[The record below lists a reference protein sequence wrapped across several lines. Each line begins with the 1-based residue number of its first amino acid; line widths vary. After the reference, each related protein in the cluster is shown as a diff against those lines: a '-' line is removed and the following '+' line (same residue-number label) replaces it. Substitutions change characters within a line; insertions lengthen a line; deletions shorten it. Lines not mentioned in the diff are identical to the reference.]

1 MEYELKYHREAQAF
15 IENYTEHPEV
25 RAEFHEIISIL
36 DSISEED
43 LINGF
48 NERKFG
54 SENVEKRVFNESYNP
69 RVDIKSLSEPI
80 NFIFKQRMIEKG
92 WNAESPIFYDKVYGE
107 GKGAKK
113 WRLDFAKEHI
123 SVEIAFNNTGSIAH
137 NIIKP
142 VLASQPNHV
151 KKAVTTKLGV
161 IITASE
167 KSIATTTRLRNEE
180 IHSGFDQGIGR
191 TNKFLT
197 YLKPYHFIITEPLIF
212 IGLKPQKT
220 FKIIQDR
227 DENGKKI
234 NKRWH
239 IEKII

>member
-1 MEYELKYHREAQAF
+1 MNYELKYHREAQAF
-15 IENYTEHPEV
+15 INDSSEHPKIREDYN
-25 RAEFHEIISIL
+25 EIISTL

-48 NERKFG
+48 NERKYG
-54 SENVEKRVFNESYNP
+54 SANVNNKIFNEPKSQ

-80 NFIFKQRMIEKG
+80 NFIFKDRMIDKG
-92 WNAESPIFYDKVYGE
+92 WTPESPIFYDKEYGQ
-107 GKGAKK
+107 GQGSKK
-113 WRLDFAKEHI
+113 WRLDFAKNDI
-123 SVEIAFNNTGSIAH
+123 SIEVAFNNTGAVAH

-151 KKAVTTKLGV
+151 KKSINTKLGV

-167 KSIATTTRLRNEE
+167 ESIATSKRLKNEE

-191 TNKFLT
+191 LNKFLT
-197 YLKPYHFIITEPLIF
+197 YLKPYHFIVTEPLIF

-220 FKIIQDR
+220 FKIIQDK
-227 DENGKKI
+227 DELGKKI
-234 NKRWH
+234 KKRWH
-239 IEKII
+239 IEKI